1 VQKRNIKIGA
11 FVASMAGTAAL
22 VGGAVVGTGAYFE
35 DSKTGNTI
43 TGTMGSI
50 QIEGHDGTGQN
61 NLDAVF
67 QNMLPGE
74 AHSKTLRYSNT
85 GLNNEDVYIQFDPTA
100 LSALNDLGTYGE
112 VHVSSNGTEIFGSKN
127 LNDNYPCG
135 TPGNPGVPDLCA
147 LPAQLKLADNVE
159 PGHTGSFAFSF
170 TPGAKF
176 KNNQGMPVLNL
187 PYTLV
192 ATQHGINPGQQG

>member
-1 VQKRNIKIGA
+1 VQKRNMKIAA

-35 DSKTGNTI
+35 DSKTGNTV

-61 NLDAVF
+61 SLDAVF
-67 QNMLPGE
+67 TNMLPGE

-85 GLNNEDVYIQFDPTA
+85 GLNNEDVYIQFDPAATH
-100 LSALNDLGTYGE
+100 ALNQLGRFGE
-112 VHVSSNGTEIFGSKN
+112 MHVLSNGTEIFGSKN
-127 LNDNYPCG
+127 LNDNGATCPAG
-135 TPGNPGVPDLCA
+135 TADCNP
-147 LPAQLKLADNVE
+147 LPTQLKLGDNVE
-159 PGHTGSFAFSF
+159 PGHTGSFTVSF

-176 KNNQGMPVLNL
+176 KNPALYGQQLLNL